1 MLVKVEFKNGK
12 IRELSE
18 HIAYD
23 EVHQRSMGFKVMDGQ
38 PITQQ
43 PVIAKKKEVEIKSPV
58 AEVNTDKEVT
68 AQVETESLISE
79 VVEKIK
85 KKPGRKPKQ

>member
-23 EVHQRSMGFKVMDGQ
+23 EVHQRSLGFKVMEGQ
-38 PITQQ
+38 SITP

-58 AEVNTDKEVT
+58 AEVNEDKDLS

-85 KKPGRKPKQ
+85 KKPGRKPKQI